1 MATLGPQLIKN
12 SYQNLV
18 QITASNA
25 LAKGDGTSISNISV
39 TASWAQNASNA
50 INAQTAS
57 FLPIG
62 TYQITSSWAQSASNA
77 VNAQNAV
84 LSQTASFLPI
94 GTYQI
99 TSSWAINSTNAQTAV
114 SASYALTASVGN
126 TINAVYAQTA
136 SIVLN
141 QDFAIVY
148 AIALG

>member
-1 MATLGPQLIKN
+1 MANLGPQLIKN
-12 SYQNLV
+12 SYQDLV

-25 LAKGDGTSISNISV
+25 LTKGDATSISNISV
-39 TASWAQNASNA
+39 TSSWAINALTASFLPAGIYQITSSWAQSASNA

-57 FLPIG
+57 FLPTG
-62 TYQITSSWAQSASNA
+62 TYNITASWANNALNTVSASYALSASNA
-77 VNAQNAV
+77 Q
-84 LSQTASFLPI
+84 S
-94 GTYQI
+94 
-99 TSSWAINSTNAQTAV
+99 AV
-114 SASYALTASVGN
+114 SASYALSASFAN